1 MNTPEVESALIA
13 ELLEAL
19 RALPDVTADL
29 TCQGD
34 SGVQAAV
41 NDVSV
46 SMQVA
51 GRPPALLVGIER
63 RSIRGMSGRHFGSS
77 GMQRRGALAMPAQ
90 RAQCRCSRHAE
101 SISPGAKDLLKAER
115 VGLLSTPGAAQH
127 LPAPG
132 ALFFVDKPP
141 SKSTSRA
148 IRSLFSGR
156 RAHVLHG
163 LLMRREDWLGVTEL
177 AEDVSASPS
186 TVSVEVLTELER
198 LRLAGF
204 TGAGAEQ
211 ATARESACG
220 TPGCLGH
227 EPAAATG

>member
-1 MNTPEVESALIA
+1 MNTSEVESALIA

-29 TCQGD
+29 ACQGD
-34 SGVQAAV
+34 SGVQAAL

-51 GRPPALLVGIER
+51 GRPLELLVGIRKALYPRDVRQALWQIRDAASR
-63 RSIRGMSGRHFGSS
+63 RSGDA
-77 GMQRRGALAMPAQ
+77 GAEGAVPLLA
-90 RAQCRCSRHAE
+90 AE

-115 VGLLSTPGAAQH
+115 VGYFDAGGSLY

-148 IRSLFSGR
+148 IRSLFSR
-156 RAHVLHG
+156 RRSWCP
-163 LLMRREDWLGVTEL
+163 M
-177 AEDVSASPS
+177 
-186 TVSVEVLTELER
+186 
-198 LRLAGF
+198 
-204 TGAGAEQ
+204 
-211 ATARESACG
+211 
-220 TPGCLGH
+220 
-227 EPAAATG
+227 